1 MSIGNFSPLAASL
14 AGTQIAERNSGIV
27 ERQSADARAHDR
39 KVDSQTKAIEAQGL
53 GGDDKESEAASG
65 DRDADGRQ
73 AWRWS
78 QQRQRQKESELRV
91 RDLSGKT
98 GQTLDLDG

>member
-1 MSIGNFSPLAASL
+1 MSIGNFSPVTASL
-14 AGTQIAERNSGIV
+14 AGTQLA
-27 ERQSADARAHDR
+27 ERQSSVDRQTADARAHDR
-39 KVDSQTKAIEAQGL
+39 KVDSQTKAAEAQGL

-78 QQRQRQKESELRV
+78 QQQRRQKEGEPRP
-91 RDLSGKT
+91 RDLSGKV
-98 GQTLDLDG
+98 GQNLDLDG